1 MCKSEYCLDLFKLR
15 TVQDIT
21 NFYWSKC
28 RGFFIAAYFMPFI
41 LFNFVPLIVIAT
53 IIDSDT
59 MMSNDSSTW
68 VIIAL
73 YICTFLFMIGTVIN
87 TLSEIFELNKIGASQ
102 YLRNAENY
110 YQWIMC
116 FVGIYFLSLLV

>member
-1 MCKSEYCLDLFKLR
+1 
-15 TVQDIT
+15 
-21 NFYWSKC
+21 
-28 RGFFIAAYFMPFI
+28 MPFI

-116 FVGIYFLSLLV
+116 FVGIYFL